1 MNTISKGQ
9 HFLLNIYIFLHECKS
24 FTVTCDQFNA
34 SLLNKNINFLFLKN
48 LTGLK
53 LLKSVY
59 LFTILETR
67 FDIRKAIFQY
77 VLKVFT

>member
-9 HFLLNIYIFLHECKS
+9 HFVLNIYIFLHECKS

-34 SLLNKNINFLFLKN
+34 SLLNKNIIFLFLKN

-53 LLKSVY
+53 LLKKVY
-59 LFTILETR
+59 IYLLF
-67 FDIRKAIFQY
+67 
-77 VLKVFT
+77 